1 MTKVTPKGR
10 PKAKTPYK
18 RYFDGQ
24 KDTETGDG
32 DLKHVKVF
40 SKNRQN
46 FTGDFISMVNKT
58 KKPRPQK
65 APAKPTKEEL
75 EARPK
80 KNPIPKEILD
90 KYSRGEQVQPKGVK
104 TRHFKEQQT
113 RKEVYLEY
121 ATEQAARTELL
132 LQETAGQLEADE
144 GETTAEFRQSQIAE
158 NVDIQSSAK
167 HFNLN
172 MEFGPYRMRYTKN
185 GRHLLLGGKRGH
197 VAAFDWVTKRLHCEF
212 NAMESVEDVQW
223 LHVPTMYAVAQ
234 KSWVYF
240 YDKKGTELHC
250 IKRLNRV
257 NRLDFLPYHFLL
269 AAGNSAGYASWL
281 DVSIGE
287 LVGNFN
293 TGLGDIRMLRH
304 NPRNGVLCIGGGRGV
319 VSMWSPK
326 VREPLAK
333 LLCHS
338 TAMSALAVDP
348 KGQYLVTAGLDRA
361 VKVWDIRMLVHD
373 KPLTHFQLRLPANE
387 LDVSQ
392 RGMLA
397 LSQGTYLET
406 YSDLLS
412 GGGSGDGTR
421 LPYIRQRCDAF
432 VHGLRFCPYEDVLGV
447 STAKGFQ
454 SLLVPGSGEPNF
466 DAMEDNPYETSK
478 QRREHEV
485 HALLEKIPPEL
496 ITLDPQEITGVDA
509 PTLQEKIDAK
519 RKLFHLKAPRINM
532 KSRHKMK
539 GRGGTAKA
547 ARNKQIVKDAKRKV
561 SASSILLFSPPSI
574 TKSLPHRSLLP
585 RCARPRRTLSSSTQ
599 PTRWVPRARPR
610 HHAPFWI
617 VSNPSHPKNR
627 KPEQS
632 SS

>member
-1 MTKVTPKGR
+1 MTKPTPKAR
-10 PKAKTPYK
+10 PKPKTPYK
-18 RYFDGQ
+18 RYFD
-24 KDTETGDG
+24 TEQATENDG
-32 DLKHVKVF
+32 GPERVKVRRK
-40 SKNRQN
+40 SQQN
-46 FTGDFISMVNKT
+46 FVGDFIKMQNQAKKT
-58 KKPRPQK
+58 PFTRQPFQKKPAAQPAEPAEPQ
-65 APAKPTKEEL
+65 
-75 EARPK
+75 PK
-80 KNPIPKEILD
+80 RNPIPQELMD
-90 KYSRGEQVQPKGVK
+90 KYSRGEKVQPKGVK

-132 LQETAGQLEADE
+132 LQEIPGQLEPDE
-144 GETTAEFRQSQIAE
+144 GETTAELRQSELAGH
-158 NVDIQSSAK
+158 VDLQSAAK
-167 HFNLN
+167 HFNLS
-172 MEFGPYRMRYTKN
+172 MDHGPYQLRYTKN
-185 GRHLLLGGKRGH
+185 GRHLLLGGRRGH

-212 NAMESVEDVQW
+212 NAMESIEDVQW

-234 KSWVYF
+234 KSWVYI

-250 IKRLNRV
+250 IKRMTRV

-269 AAGNSAGYASWL
+269 AGGNAAGYISWL

-293 TGLGDIRMLRH
+293 SGLGEIRLLRH
-304 NPRNGVLCIGGGRGV
+304 NPSNGVLCTGGGKGV

-338 TAMSALAVDP
+338 TSMTALTVDP
-348 KGQYLVTAGLDRA
+348 KGQHLVTAGLDRS
-361 VKVWDIRMLVHD
+361 VKVWDIRMLVEN
-373 KPLTHFQLRLPANE
+373 KPLTHFQLRLPANA

-406 YSDLLS
+406 YVDLLS
-412 GGGSGDGTR
+412 GGGTADYTK
-421 LPYIRQRCDAF
+421 LPYLRQSCDSF

-447 STAKGFQ
+447 ATAKGFQ

-485 HALLEKIPPEL
+485 HSLLEKIPPEL
-496 ITLDPQEITGVDA
+496 ITLDPHEITGVDA
-509 PTLQEKIDAK
+509 PTLQEKIEAK
-519 RKLFHLKAPRINM
+519 RRLFHVKAPRIDM

-539 GRGGTAKA
+539 GRGGSAKA
-547 ARNKQIVKDAKRKV
+547 ARNKQIVKDAKRKEFIAEV
-561 SASSILLFSPPSI
+561 RQAKASVFKEHGVKQAP
-574 TKSLPHRSLLP
+574 TKTRAPRSVLD
-585 RCARPRRTLSSSTQ
+585 RFKTK
-599 PTRWVPRARPR
+599 
-610 HHAPFWI
+610 APKK
-617 VSNPSHPKNR
+617 HKA
-627 KPEQS
+627 
-632 SS
+632 